1 VIGWL
6 QRRWLKAC
14 SDTIGTERFWSI
26 AVDHVS
32 IRRALAPL
40 ISRYASGPVL
50 DAGAGRLAWR
60 ALLRAK
66 GETYFASD
74 AAPSHPELSFLCDVQ
89 GRIPLRDASIGSIFC
104 CSVMEHT
111 CEPWRILPEFRRVLR
126 TGGHVILSVP
136 FLYYLHG
143 APYDYFRFTRFGVER
158 LASAAGFEIVEMVTT
173 GGLAHTILQALS
185 MLTTAC
191 LWTPH
196 APLLAAI
203 PARCL
208 ATLAN
213 LIDRLDS
220 RGVFHQSVNAVLRAS

>member
-14 SDTIGTERFWSI
+14 SDTIGTEWFWSI

-40 ISRYASGPVL
+40 IARYAAGPVL

-60 ALLRAK
+60 PFLCAK
-66 GETYFASD
+66 GVIYLATD
-74 AAPSHPELSFLCDVQ
+74 ALPSHPELSFLCDVQ
-89 GRIPLRDASIGSIFC
+89 GGIPLRNAYLGTVFC

-126 TGGHVILSVP
+126 PGGHVILSVP

-143 APYDYFRFTRFGVER
+143 APEDYFRFTRFGVEH
-158 LASAAGFEIVEMVTT
+158 LASAAGLQVVAMETT
-173 GGLAHTILQALS
+173 GGLAHTVLQALS

-191 LWTPH
+191 LWTPR
-196 APLLAAI
+196 APLFAAI
-203 PARCL
+203 PARSL
-208 ATLAN
+208 AALAR
-213 LIDRLDS
+213 LIDRLD
-220 RGVFHQSVNAVLRAS
+220 RHGVFHQSVNAVLRAS